1 MGSQSDW
8 ATMRHAADI
17 LETLDIEHE
26 ARIISAHRT
35 PDRLVSFSKGAKAA
49 GYQVIIAGAGG
60 AAHLPGMCAAMT
72 SLPVLGVPVE
82 TKTLSGIDSL
92 YSIVQ
97 MPGGIPVGTLAIGKA
112 GAINA
117 ALLAA
122 SILALHDEGLAIRL
136 ADWRAAQTAQTDS
149 PAFEVAGRHTI
160 AAYDDVAALKAFA
173 VGVDVITYEFENIPV
188 EAVAVLETIRPVYPD
203 RHALA
208 ISQDRLHEKSFF
220 NSIGIATAPFADVK
234 DAGEL
239 ARAVAQIGRP
249 SILKT
254 RRFGYDG
261 KGQVLVREAA
271 DLAVIHRSIGGHPSI
286 LEGLVRFSR
295 EVSVIAARGR
305 DGQFA
310 AYDVAEN
317 QHANH
322 ILSRTIVPAHI
333 QPATADMALNIAKA
347 TADALDYVGVFA
359 VELFVVQDKDGGS
372 EQLIVNEMAPRV
384 HNSGH
389 WTLDGAITSQF
400 EQHIRAIC
408 GWPLGNVRRHGRI
421 EMQNL
426 IGADVDNWQQILSDN
441 ASLRLYGKAE
451 TKTGRKMGHVT
462 RVLPE

>member
-1 MGSQSDW
+1 MQHKRHRLPNIREMNHDAGSDMNKTIAPG
-8 ATMRHAADI
+8 ATIGI
-17 LETLDIEHE
+17 L
-26 ARIISAHRT
+26 
-35 PDRLVSFSKGAKAA
+35 
-49 GYQVIIAGAGG
+49 GG
-60 AAHLPGMCAAMT
+60 GQ
-72 SLPVLGVPVE
+72 LGR
-82 TKTLSGIDSL
+82 
-92 YSIVQ
+92 
-97 MPGGIPVGTLAIGKA
+97 MLAIA
-112 GAINA
+112 
-117 ALLAA
+117 
-122 SILALHDEGLAIRL
+122 
-136 ADWRAAQTAQTDS
+136 AAQLGLKCHIYAPEADS

-160 AAYDDVAALKAFA
+160 AAYDDIDALEAFA
-173 VGVDVITYEFENIPV
+173 AAVDVITYEFENIPV
-188 EAVAVLETIRPVYPD
+188 EAVAVLETLRPVYPD
-203 RHALA
+203 RHALG

-295 EVSVIAARGR
+295 EVSVIAARGQN
-305 DGQFA
+305 GQFA

-322 ILSRTIVPAHI
+322 ILSRTMVPAHI
-333 QPATADMALNIAKA
+333 QPATAGMALNIARA
-347 TADALDYVGVFA
+347 TADALNYIGVFA
-359 VELFVVQDKDGGS
+359 VELFVVQEKEGGR
-372 EQLIVNEMAPRV
+372 EHLIVNEMAPRV

-389 WTLDGAITSQF
+389 WTLDGAVTSQF

-426 IGADVDNWQQILSDN
+426 IGAEIDHWQQILSEN
-441 ASLRLYGKAE
+441 ASLRLYGKSE

-462 RVLPE
+462 RVMPE